1 MKIDDLVSLT
11 KMGFSRDDIM
21 RLVGTDAPADPA
33 PAQPVDPA
41 PVQPV
46 DPAPAQ
52 PADPAPV
59 QPADPAPADDRI
71 KQLETKL
78 DYVINRFNYMSVQ
91 QSRQPETGGE
101 TVEDILAS
109 VIRGNKKTDKE

>member
-21 RLVGTDAPADPA
+21 RLVGTDTPVEPAAPADPEPEQA
-33 PAQPVDPA
+33 PAADPEPAA
-41 PVQPV
+41 PV
-46 DPAPAQ
+46 
-52 PADPAPV
+52 APV
-59 QPADPAPADDRI
+59 EDDRI

>member
-1 MKIDDLVSLT
+1 MKIEDLVSLT

-21 RLVGTDAPADPA
+21 RLVTDTPVEQAAPADPEPEQA
-33 PAQPVDPA
+33 PAADPEPATPAA
-41 PVQPV
+41 PVE
-46 DPAPAQ
+46 
-52 PADPAPV
+52 
-59 QPADPAPADDRI
+59 DDRI

>member
-21 RLVGTDAPADPA
+21 RLVGTDTPAEPAAPADPEPEQA
-33 PAQPVDPA
+33 PA
-41 PVQPV
+41 
-46 DPAPAQ
+46 
-52 PADPAPV
+52 ADPEPAAPSAQV
-59 QPADPAPADDRI
+59 EDDRI

-91 QSRQPETGGE
+91 QSRQPETGDE

>member
-1 MKIDDLVSLT
+1 MKIEDLVSLT

-21 RLVGTDAPADPA
+21 RLVGTDTPADPA
-33 PAQPVDPA
+33 SPVDAEPEQVPAADPEPSVPAA
-41 PVQPV
+41 PVE
-46 DPAPAQ
+46 
-52 PADPAPV
+52 
-59 QPADPAPADDRI
+59 DDRI

>member
-1 MKIDDLVSLT
+1 MKIEDLVSLT

-21 RLVGTDAPADPA
+21 RLVGTDTPADPEPEQA
-33 PAQPVDPA
+33 PAADPEPAAPAA
-41 PVQPV
+41 PVE
-46 DPAPAQ
+46 
-52 PADPAPV
+52 
-59 QPADPAPADDRI
+59 DDRI

>member
-21 RLVGTDAPADPA
+21 RLVGTDTPAEPAAPADPE
-33 PAQPVDPA
+33 PA
-41 PVQPV
+41 QPV

-52 PADPAPV
+52 PADPAPAP
-59 QPADPAPADDRI
+59 PADPAPADDRI

-91 QSRQPETGGE
+91 QSRQPETSGE

>member
-1 MKIDDLVSLT
+1 MKIEDLVSLT

-21 RLVGTDAPADPA
+21 RLVGTDTPAEPSAPAEPAAPADPEPEQA
-33 PAQPVDPA
+33 PAADPEPAAPAA
-41 PVQPV
+41 PV
-46 DPAPAQ
+46 
-52 PADPAPV
+52 
-59 QPADPAPADDRI
+59 ADDRI

>member
-1 MKIDDLVSLT
+1 MKIEDLVSLT

-21 RLVGTDAPADPA
+21 RLVGPDTPAEPAAPADPEPEQAHVADPEPAA
-33 PAQPVDPA
+33 PAA
-41 PVQPV
+41 PVE
-46 DPAPAQ
+46 
-52 PADPAPV
+52 
-59 QPADPAPADDRI
+59 DDRI

>member
-21 RLVGTDAPADPA
+21 RLVGTDTPAEPSTPADPEPEQA
-33 PAQPVDPA
+33 PAADPEPAAPAA
-41 PVQPV
+41 PVE
-46 DPAPAQ
+46 
-52 PADPAPV
+52 
-59 QPADPAPADDRI
+59 DDRI

-91 QSRQPETGGE
+91 NSKQPETGTE
-101 TVEDILAS
+101 TVDDILAKF
-109 VIRGNKKTDKE
+109 VK

>member
-1 MKIDDLVSLT
+1 MKLDDLITLHNAGYT
-11 KMGFSRDDIM
+11 KEDIFKI
-21 RLVGTDAPADPA
+21 LGTEQPAPADP
-33 PAQPVDPA
+33 PEQ
-41 PVQPV
+41 
-46 DPAPAQ
+46 Q
-52 PADPAPV
+52 PADPASEEKQEKPK
-59 QPADPAPADDRI
+59 PEAAPADEDKI